1 LSVSSRIATLRPV
14 ERSPRPPVEVRVL
27 DPGDRVVGG
36 RLEVAAPT
44 LVRLSATAHV
54 HDGEPA
60 VLEAHVVTVHEG
72 GPAPTGA
79 VAFRTGHRL
88 LGTAPLDP
96 DGIAVLPGVR
106 LPAGVHPVVVS
117 YGGDPHH
124 APATSA
130 PVPQAV
136 VARAAPVV
144 VALAVPERAADG
156 VVLRAQIL
164 DAATGR
170 AVERVE
176 GVVTFA
182 LDDEVVGEAALAD
195 GEAALVLP
203 QLPVGR
209 ITARFRGD
217 PEHAAAEG
225 VVR

>member
-1 LSVSSRIATLRPV
+1 M
-14 ERSPRPPVEVRVL
+14 L
-27 DPGDRVVGG
+27 DPGDDLEGG
-36 RLEVAAPT
+36 RLETAAPT
-44 LVRLSATAHV
+44 LVRLSATTHV
-54 HDGEPA
+54 RDGEP
-60 VLEAHVVTVHEG
+60 VTLEAYVVTVHEG
-72 GPAPTGA
+72 SPAPTGT

-88 LGTAPLDP
+88 LGAAPLDA
-96 DGIAVLPGVR
+96 DGTAVLTGVR
-106 LPAGVHPVVVS
+106 LPAGVHPVVAS
-117 YGGDPHH
+117 YGGDARH

-130 PVPQAV
+130 AVPQAV
-136 VARAAPVV
+136 VALAAPVV
-144 VALAVPERAADG
+144 VALAVPERGPDG

-195 GEAALVLP
+195 GEAALLLR

>member
-1 LSVSSRIATLRPV
+1 MS
-14 ERSPRPPVEVRVL
+14 
-27 DPGDRVVGG
+27 
-36 RLEVAAPT
+36 APT

-54 HDGEPA
+54 REGEPA
-60 VLEAHVVTVHEG
+60 TLEAHVVTVHEG
-72 GPAPTGA
+72 GPPPTGA

-88 LGTAPLDP
+88 LGAAPLDP
-96 DGIAVLPGVR
+96 YGIAVLSGVR
-106 LPAGVHPVVVS
+106 LPAGVHPVVAS
-117 YGGDPHH
+117 YGGDAHH

-130 PVPQAV
+130 PVPQAI

-144 VALAVPERAADG
+144 VALAVPERSVDG

-182 LDDEVVGEAALAD
+182 LDDEVVGEAELAH

-209 ITARFRGD
+209 ISARFRGD
-217 PEHAAAEG
+217 PEHAPAEG
-225 VVR
+225 VAR

>member
-1 LSVSSRIATLRPV
+1 M
-14 ERSPRPPVEVRVL
+14 L
-27 DPGDRVVGG
+27 DPGDHVVGG
-36 RLEVAAPT
+36 RLETAAPT
-44 LVRLSATAHV
+44 LVRLSSTARV
-54 HDGEPA
+54 RDGEPVA
-60 VLEAHVVTVHEG
+60 LQAHVVTVHEG
-72 GPAPTGA
+72 GPAPRGT

-88 LGTAPLDP
+88 LGAASLDA
-96 DGIAVLPGVR
+96 DGTAVLTGVR
-106 LPAGVHPVVVS
+106 LPAGVHPVVAS
-117 YGGDPHH
+117 YGGDACH

-144 VALAVPERAADG
+144 VALAVPERSADG
-156 VVLRAQIL
+156 VVLRAQLL

-170 AVERVE
+170 AVERVD

-182 LDDEVVGEAALAD
+182 LDDEVVGAAELAN

-209 ITARFRGD
+209 ITARFSGD

-225 VVR
+225 AAEGLVP